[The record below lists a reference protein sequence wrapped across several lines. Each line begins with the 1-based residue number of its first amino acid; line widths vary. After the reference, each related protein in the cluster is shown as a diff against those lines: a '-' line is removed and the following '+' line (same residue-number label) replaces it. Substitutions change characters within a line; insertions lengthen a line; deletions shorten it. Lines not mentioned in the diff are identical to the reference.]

1 MNYLSLSLAELK
13 KEKEKVEHDYR
24 AYCERGLSLDL
35 SRGKPAADQLAL
47 AMPMLAE
54 DNRDFRAASGTDCR
68 NYGVLEGLPEMRQLF
83 SEITGIPA
91 ANILACGNASLTLM
105 YDAVA
110 RAMLYGV
117 VGSPRPWGR
126 EETVK
131 FLCPV
136 PGYDRH
142 FRICESLG
150 IEMISVEMD
159 ENGPDMDAV
168 EELVKDP
175 CVKGMWCVPK
185 YSNPSGITY
194 SDAVVTRLSKMKTA
208 APDFRIFWDNA
219 YVIHDLYNDTDPL
232 ADVFS
237 LCKQYGHEDRVF
249 YFTSTSKITFPGA
262 GVAMMAASEAN
273 LKQILPILGTQTI
286 GFDKLNQLRH
296 VRFLKNAE
304 NTAAIMRR
312 HADCIRPKFE
322 AMLNILEE
330 ELGALGVAKW
340 TKPNGGYFISLDLP
354 NGCAKR
360 AYQLAKAAGVTL
372 TPAGATYPYGRDV
385 RDCNLRLAPTF
396 ATTEEIRT
404 ATAVLCCAVRL
415 SAIEKLL
422 SDRA

>member
-1 MNYLSLSLAELK
+1 MNYLSLTTAELK
-13 KEKEKVEHDYR
+13 KEQEKAEAAYR
-24 AYCERGLSLDL
+24 AYCAQGLSLDL

-47 AMPMLAE
+47 SMPMLTE
-54 DNRDFRAASGTDCR
+54 SNEEFRAAAGTDCR
-68 NYGVLEGLPEMRQLF
+68 NYGILEGLPEMRQLF

-91 ANILACGNASLTLM
+91 ANILACGNASLNLM
-105 YDAVA
+105 YDAVT

-126 EETVK
+126 EETVR

-175 CVKGMWCVPK
+175 AVKGIWCVPK

-194 SDAVVTRLSKMKTA
+194 SDEVVTRLARMETA

-219 YVIHDLYNDTDPL
+219 YVIHDLYNESDPL
-232 ADVFS
+232 ADIFA
-237 LCKQYGHEDRVF
+237 LCRQYGHEDRVF
-249 YFTSTSKITFPGA
+249 YFTSTSKVTFPGA

-304 NTAAIMRR
+304 NTASIMRG
-312 HADCIRPKFE
+312 HAACIRPKFE
-322 AMLNILEE
+322 AMLSILEK
-330 ELGALGVAKW
+330 ELGELGVAKW
-340 TKPNGGYFISLDLP
+340 T
-354 NGCAKR
+354 
-360 AYQLAKAAGVTL
+360 
-372 TPAGATYPYGRDV
+372 
-385 RDCNLRLAPTF
+385 
-396 ATTEEIRT
+396 
-404 ATAVLCCAVRL
+404 
-415 SAIEKLL
+415 
-422 SDRA
+422 